1 MTPDGVIVTD
11 PINQDAAIWL
21 RDEIKRRFD
30 KPIHYLIYSHDH
42 RDHSAG
48 GEVFAIGGTIIIGG
62 ENTKRAIIAEGR
74 PTAVPMITFKRR
86 MSVYLGGKTVELTY
100 VGRDHS
106 DNSIIITFP
115 DERVLSLSISSR

>member
-11 PINQDAAIWL
+11 PINRDAAIWL
-21 RDEIKRRFD
+21 RDEIKRCFD
-30 KPIHYLIYSHDH
+30 KPIRYLIYSHDH
-42 RDHSAG
+42 CDHSAG

-62 ENTKRAIIAEGR
+62 ENTKRTIVAEGR

-100 VGRDHS
+100 VGRNHS

-115 DERVLSLSISSR
+115 DERVVSLSTSSR